1 MLTAQQ
7 PEVVLVFLRHNLL
20 RSKSFFF
27 YLSSHMRLSPSYN
40 EDNDDDNV
48 TIIMASLTFF

>member
-40 EDNDDDNV
+40 EDNDDNV